1 MSGREKR
8 ARAVPKLR
16 QIGITA
22 LVNFSRWKRSP
33 QVWLAFGLGFVA
45 CFLLS
50 GKVMDFAQGQ
60 RTLLQLFE
68 PFIWTF
74 GDAHSI
80 LLISLC
86 LLLLF
91 ADLPNLDNEVP
102 LFLVRTSRA
111 CWMAGQ
117 LLYLVLATLLFVG
130 FILAATCL
138 LAGGQAFPGNM
149 WSETAA
155 ILGYSDIGETIA
167 VPAFV
172 KVLELT
178 FPYRCAAHIFG
189 LVLGYSLVLSAL
201 VFFFN
206 LLRGRLGML
215 AGVAF
220 SGFGFFLTPEVIK
233 EWLHLGAEQGRVAN
247 ILFGWLSPLNHA
259 TYYMHNFG
267 YDNLPRLGD
276 SYLFF
281 GGASL
286 VVYLLAFWRVRGYG
300 FNFTGTEQ

>member
-1 MSGREKR
+1 MR
-8 ARAVPKLR
+8 KLR
-16 QIGITA
+16 QIRIVAQT
-22 LVNFSRWKRSP
+22 NFGRWRRSP
-33 QVWLAFGLGFVA
+33 QIWLSFGLGFVA

-50 GKVMDFAQGQ
+50 TKVVDFAAEHE
-60 RTLLQLFE
+60 TVLQILE

-74 GDAHSI
+74 GDANSI

-102 LFLVRTSRA
+102 LFLVRTTRF

-117 LLYLVLATLLFVG
+117 ILYLILATLLFVG
-130 FILAATCL
+130 FILLSTCL
-138 LAGGQAFPGNM
+138 LTGVHAYRADF
-149 WSETAA
+149 WSDTAA
-155 ILGYSDIGETIA
+155 ILGYSTIGESIA

-178 FPYRCAAHIFG
+178 FPMPCAVHIFC

-201 VFFFN
+201 IFFFN
-206 LLRGRLGML
+206 LLKARLGMI
-215 AGVAF
+215 AGVVY
-220 SGFGFFLTPEVIK
+220 SGFGFFLTPKIIMD
-233 EWLHLGAEQGRVAN
+233 WFHLSVDQSRLAN

-267 YDNLPRLGD
+267 YDNLPRLRD

-281 GGASL
+281 AGASL
-286 VVYLLAFWRVRGYG
+286 AVYLLAFWRVRKYA
-300 FNFTGTEQ
+300 FNFTGTER

>member
-1 MSGREKR
+1 M
-8 ARAVPKLR
+8 AKLR
-16 QIGITA
+16 QIRITA
-22 LVNFSRWKRSP
+22 RAGFSRWPRSP
-33 QVWLAFGLGFVA
+33 QVWLSFALGFIA

-50 GKVMDFAQGQ
+50 GKVMDFADSQE
-60 RTLLQLFE
+60 TLLQLFE

-74 GDAHSI
+74 GDADSI

-102 LFLVRTSRA
+102 LFLVRTSRF

-117 LLYLVLATLLFVG
+117 LLYLTAATFLFVG
-130 FILAATCL
+130 FILLSTCL
-138 LAGGQAFPGNM
+138 LSGARAFPGNM

-155 ILGYSDIGETIA
+155 ILGYSSIGESIA

-178 FPYRCAAHIFG
+178 FPYPCTLHIFG
-189 LVLGYSLVLSAL
+189 LMLGYSLVLSAL
-201 VFFFN
+201 IFFFN
-206 LLRGRLGML
+206 LLKGKLGML
-215 AGVAF
+215 AGVVF
-220 SGFGFFLTPEVIK
+220 SGFGFFLDPQVISG
-233 EWLHLGAEQGRVAN
+233 WFHLSVLQSRVAN

-267 YDNLPRLGD
+267 YDNLPRLTD
-276 SYLFF
+276 SYIFF
-281 GGASL
+281 AAASL
-286 VVYLLAFWRVRGYG
+286 IIYLLAFWRVRGYS
-300 FNFTGTEQ
+300 FNFTGTER

>member
-1 MSGREKR
+1 M
-8 ARAVPKLR
+8 AKLR
-16 QIGITA
+16 QIRITA
-22 LVNFSRWKRSP
+22 MANFSRWPRSP
-33 QVWLAFGLGFVA
+33 QIWLSLGLGFVA

-50 GKVMDFAQGQ
+50 GKVMDFAEQQG
-60 RTLLQLFE
+60 TLLQLFE

-74 GDAHSI
+74 GDANSI

-102 LFLVRTSRA
+102 LFLVRTSRF

-117 LLYLVLATLLFVG
+117 ILYLILATCLFVG
-130 FILAATCL
+130 FILVSACVL
-138 LAGGQAFPGNM
+138 SGVNAFPGNM

-155 ILGYSDIGETIA
+155 ILGYSNIGESIA

-178 FPYRCAAHIFG
+178 FPYPCTLHIFG
-189 LVLGYSLVLSAL
+189 LMLGYSLVLSAL
-201 VFFFN
+201 IFFFN
-206 LLRGRLGML
+206 LLKGRLGML
-215 AGVAF
+215 AGVVF
-220 SGFGFFLTPEVIK
+220 SGFGFFLTPETIST
-233 EWLHLGAEQGRVAN
+233 WFHLNTMQANIAN

-267 YDNLPRLGD
+267 YDNLPRLRD
-276 SYLFF
+276 SYLIFA
-281 GGASL
+281 GMSL
-286 VVYLLAFWRVRGYG
+286 LIYLLSFWRVRKYS
-300 FNFTGTEQ
+300 FNFTGTER

>member
-1 MSGREKR
+1 M
-8 ARAVPKLR
+8 VKLR

-22 LVNFSRWKRSP
+22 MANFSRWPRSP
-33 QVWLAFGLGFVA
+33 QIWLSFGLGFIA

-50 GKVMDFAQGQ
+50 GKVIDFAAQQG
-60 RTLLQLFE
+60 TLLQLFE

-74 GDAHSI
+74 GDANSI

-102 LFLVRTSRA
+102 LFLVRTSRS

-117 LLYLVLATLLFVG
+117 LLYLMAATTIFVG
-130 FILAATCL
+130 FILLSTCIL
-138 LAGGQAFPGNM
+138 SGASAFSGNM

-155 ILGYSDIGETIA
+155 ILGYSNIGESIA

-178 FPYRCAAHIFG
+178 FPYPCTLHIFG
-189 LVLGYSLVLSAL
+189 LMLGYSLVLSAL
-201 VFFFN
+201 IFFFN
-206 LLRGRLGML
+206 LLKGRMGML

-220 SGFGFFLTPEVIK
+220 SGFGFFLSPQVISG
-233 EWLHLGAEQGRVAN
+233 WFRLSSEQSRVAN

-267 YDNLPRLGD
+267 YDNLPRLTD
-276 SYLFF
+276 SYGFF
-281 GGASL
+281 AAASL
-286 VVYLLAFWRVRGYG
+286 IVYLLAFWRVRKYS
-300 FNFTGTEQ
+300 FNFTGTER

>member
-1 MSGREKR
+1 MCRGR
-8 ARAVPKLR
+8 KLR
-16 QIGITA
+16 QVRMTA
-22 LVNFSRWKRSP
+22 MAAFGRWQRSP
-33 QVWLAFGLGFVA
+33 QVWLAFALGFVA

-50 GKVMDFAQGQ
+50 SKVADFAKSQGV
-60 RTLLQLFE
+60 TLQLFE

-74 GDAHSI
+74 GDANSI

-102 LFLVRTSRA
+102 LFLARTTRL

-117 LLYLVLATLLFVG
+117 LLYLALATTLFVG
-130 FILAATCL
+130 FVLAVTCA
-138 LAGGQAFPGNM
+138 LAGAQAYPGNM
-149 WSETAA
+149 WSDTAA
-155 ILGYSDIGETIA
+155 ILGYSAIGAEIA

-178 FPYRCAAHIFG
+178 FPYPCALHIFG
-189 LVLGYSLVLSAL
+189 LTLGYSLTLSAL
-201 VFFFN
+201 IFFFN
-206 LLRGRLGML
+206 LGKSRMGMA
-215 AGVAF
+215 AGAVF
-220 SGFGFFLTPEVIK
+220 SGFGFFLTPQVISR
-233 EWLHLGAEQGRVAN
+233 WLGLSSQQERVAN

-267 YDNLPRLGD
+267 YDNLPRLEH

-281 GGASL
+281 LVASL
-286 VVYLLAFWRVRGYG
+286 TVYLLAFRRVKRYS
-300 FNFTGTEQ
+300 FHFTGTEQ